1 MKKFNYRSSTK
12 NKKSLKYGGYA
23 SITTIILVT
32 ALVLVNVLF
41 SLFGWNIDLT
51 VEKLYTPSDVTV
63 EILEN
68 LEDEITIYGLYNTET
83 EENKTNQNVITL
95 MEEYCTYS
103 DNLDF
108 EKVDPLTNPKFTS
121 QYLVNDTLENG
132 SLIVVNETTGKH
144 KSIPI
149 TNLYEVETDYDYLT
163 QSITGFSAES
173 YVTNAIQY
181 VTLEETPTL
190 YELEGHNEV
199 KLNKDFV
206 QYLQY
211 ANYEVES
218 MNIVVNN
225 MAEIE
230 ATEYTVVL
238 INNPANDIDENEY
251 QILLDYLEKG
261 GRMIFMA
268 ASDTPELPNFSRLLE
283 RYGLSIQTGTMYE
296 RDMNQYYQYC
306 NVLRPMISD
315 KNEVS
320 TYLAEDTNNP
330 VIMLAPAAI
339 EISEER
345 SSRIKVDSLLTT
357 TESAII
363 KGEGNPLTSTDYQE
377 GDLNGPF
384 NLCVMAEE
392 AVNLDSGEVA
402 TTKLAVIG
410 ASDFIDTSKNQFV
423 TTGNYKLVTLI
434 CDYMQ
439 DVTDTLSISS
449 KSLKQA
455 TIATT
460 AADFL
465 FYGALFTIVVPAVII
480 ATGIVVWV
488 RRKHR

>member
-1 MKKFNYRSSTK
+1 MKKFNYRSSTQH
-12 NKKSLKYGGYA
+12 KKSLKYGGYA
-23 SITTIILVT
+23 TITTIILLT
-32 ALVLVNVLF
+32 ALILVNVLF
-41 SLFGWNIDLT
+41 NLFGWEIDLT

-68 LEDEITIYGLYNTET
+68 LEDDITIYGLYNTGT

-95 MEEYCTYS
+95 IEEYCDLSEHMT
-103 DNLDF
+103 F
-108 EKVDPLTNPKFTS
+108 EMVDPLTNPAFTS
-121 QYLVNDTLENG
+121 QYLVNSSLENG

-149 TNLYEVETDYDYLT
+149 TNLYEVTTDYDYLT
-163 QSITGFSAES
+163 QTITGFSAES

-190 YELEGHNEV
+190 YELDGHNEA
-199 KLNKDFV
+199 KLNADYV
-206 QYLQY
+206 EYLQY

-218 MNIVVNN
+218 MNIVLDNIT
-225 MAEIE
+225 EIE
-230 ATEYTVVL
+230 VTEHTVVL
-238 INNPANDIDENEY
+238 INAPVNDLDENEY
-251 QILLDYLEKG
+251 QILLNYMEKG

-306 NVLRPMISD
+306 NVLRPIVSD
-315 KNEVS
+315 KNEIS
-320 TYLAEDTNNP
+320 SYLLDDTNNY

-345 SSRIKVDSLLTT
+345 SSRIEIESLLTT
-357 TESAII
+357 SESAII
-363 KGEGNPLTSTDYQE
+363 KGEGNPLSSTDYQE
-377 GDLNGPF
+377 GDLTGPF
-384 NLCVMAEE
+384 SLCVTAEE
-392 AVNLDSGEVA
+392 AVNLDNGNVA

-410 ASDFIDTSKNQFV
+410 SSDFIDVSSGKFV

-439 DVTDTLSISS
+439 DVTDSLSISS
-449 KSLKQA
+449 KSLEEA
-455 TIATT
+455 RISTT

-465 FYGALFTIVVPAVII
+465 FYGALFVIVIPAVII
-480 ATGIVVWV
+480 VTGIVIWV